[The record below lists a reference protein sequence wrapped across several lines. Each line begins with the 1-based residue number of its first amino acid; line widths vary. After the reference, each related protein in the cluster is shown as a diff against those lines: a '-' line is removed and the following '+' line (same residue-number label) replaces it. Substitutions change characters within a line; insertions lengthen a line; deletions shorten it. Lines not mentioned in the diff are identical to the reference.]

1 MKLFRNRFLIGLLC
15 IGLGLA
21 VSLLA
26 IPKLTQERAPDM
38 VPALRLKADIPAGE
52 HINTDMLETIMV
64 DKNIIPDSVITS
76 PESVSGQFAAADLFA
91 GDYLTSAKVRS
102 QQDNLDY
109 LKTATDK
116 ELRLVSFTLPSLAAG
131 VSGKVLPGDVISIM
145 TLMKTQTADTSQ
157 TLDPE
162 PISDS
167 DDQGNASSNSSDN
180 TAKPSGQY
188 KTDMQIF
195 PELRYLEVFSL
206 SASDGAEASVS
217 SRPEDEEKNTLPVTL
232 TVFATE
238 QQALL
243 LADLESNAIIHIS
256 RVAGSDQAA
265 AFIESERLV
274 MSQEVASQ

>member
-1 MKLFRNRFLIGLLC
+1 MKLLKNRFLIGLLC
-15 IGLGLA
+15 IVLGLA

-26 IPKLTQERAPDM
+26 IPKLTQDRAPDM
-38 VPALRLKADIPAGE
+38 VTALRLKADIPAGE
-52 HINTDMLETIMV
+52 QINADMFEAIAL

>member
-1 MKLFRNRFLIGLLC
+1 
-15 IGLGLA
+15 
-21 VSLLA
+21 
-26 IPKLTQERAPDM
+26 
-38 VPALRLKADIPAGE
+38 
-52 HINTDMLETIMV
+52 
-64 DKNIIPDSVITS
+64 
-76 PESVSGQFAAADLFA
+76 
-91 GDYLTSAKVRS
+91 
-102 QQDNLDY
+102 
-109 LKTATDK
+109 
-116 ELRLVSFTLPSLAAG
+116 
-131 VSGKVLPGDVISIM
+131 VLPGDIISIM
-145 TLMKTQTADTSQ
+145 ALMKTQTADVSQ

-167 DDQGNASSNSSDN
+167 GDQSSVSSDSN
-180 TAKPSGQY
+180 DDTVKSSGQY

>member
-38 VPALRLKADIPAGE
+38 VTALRLKADIPAGE
-52 HINTDMLETIMV
+52 QIDADMLEAIAV
-64 DKNIIPDSVITS
+64 DKNSIPDSVIAS
-76 PESVSGQFAAADLFA
+76 PESVTGQFAVADLFA
-91 GDYLTSAKVRS
+91 GDYLTSAKVRT
-102 QQDNLDY
+102 QHDNLDY

-116 ELRLVSFTLPSLAAG
+116 GLRLVSITLPSLAAG

-145 TLMKTQTADTSQ
+145 ALMKTQNTDASQ

-162 PISDS
+162 LISDS
-167 DDQGNASSNSSDN
+167 DDQSSVSSDSSDN

-217 SRPEDEEKNTLPVTL
+217 SQPEDEEKNMLPVTL

-265 AFIESERLV
+265 TFIDSERIV

>member
-38 VPALRLKADIPAGE
+38 VPALRLKVDVPAGE
-52 HINTDMLETIMV
+52 QINADILEAIAV

-91 GDYLTSAKVRS
+91 GDYLTSVKVRT
-102 QQDNLDY
+102 QQDDLDY

-116 ELRLVSFTLPSLAAG
+116 GLRLVSITLPSLAAG

-145 TLMKTQTADTSQ
+145 ALMKTQNADASQ

-167 DDQGNASSNSSDN
+167 DDQGSVSSDSSEN
-180 TAKPSGQY
+180 AVKSSGQY
-188 KTDMQIF
+188 QTDMQIF
-195 PELRYLEVFSL
+195 PELKYLEVFSL

-217 SRPEDEEKNTLPVTL
+217 SQPEEEEKNILPVTL

-265 AFIESERLV
+265 TFIDSERIV

>member
-26 IPKLTQERAPDM
+26 IPKLTKDRAPDM
-38 VPALRLKADIPAGE
+38 VAALRLKVDVPAGE
-52 HINTDMLETIMV
+52 QINADMLEAIAV

-102 QQDNLDY
+102 QQDDLDY

-116 ELRLVSFTLPSLAAG
+116 GLRLVSITLPSLAAG

-145 TLMKTQTADTSQ
+145 ALMKMQNADASQ

-162 PISDS
+162 PVSDGNNQGNESSDS
-167 DDQGNASSNSSDN
+167 NEDV
-180 TAKPSGQY
+180 AKSSGQY

-206 SASDGAEASVS
+206 SASDGAEASVN

-243 LADLESNAIIHIS
+243 LADIESNAIIHIS

-265 AFIESERLV
+265 TFIESERIV